1 MIVVSVWDSSLI
13 RNEPRRVDVS
23 LDGSLLCQTEQSDE
37 EETLELSAFMMLFC
51 EPTKNRLHNFPNTCS
66 IPGELSI

>member
-1 MIVVSVWDSSLI
+1 MIVVSVWDSLLI

-37 EETLELSAFMMLFC
+37 VETLELSAFMMLFR
-51 EPTKNRLHNFPNTCS
+51 ESTKNRLYNFPNTCS

>member
-1 MIVVSVWDSSLI
+1 MIVVSVWDRSVI

-37 EETLELSAFMMLFC
+37 EETLELSAFMMLFR
-51 EPTKNRLHNFPNTCS
+51 EPTKNLLYNFPNTCS
-66 IPGELSI
+66 MSGELST